1 MKRCPECAT
10 SRPYELSDGRYK
22 CRSCGKKFSWTW
34 VWDVIVVKLR
44 LGARLDCRSQY
55 VELLVPP
62 SSLA

>member
-34 VWDVIVVKLR
+34 VWD
-44 LGARLDCRSQY
+44 A
-55 VELLVPP
+55 VEPGLIPII
-62 SSLA
+62 STRDSLPDW